1 MKDKVQWEVQGDRV
15 FFNSEQKNAKE
26 IPASKMI
33 TTSISYATEMNRI
46 I

>member
-15 FFNSEQKNAKE
+15 FFKSDKKGTNE
-26 IPASKMI
+26 IPSSRMI
-33 TTSISYATEMNRI
+33 GTSIEYATEMNRI